1 MADWRSRA
9 LLFDMDGTLV
19 DSHHLVERTWG
30 EFADRHGLRL
40 DTILAFSHGR
50 PTGATVREFLGD
62 GDRAVAETRRQ
73 VALEESCLD
82 GIREVPGAARLL
94 AALPTNRWAVVTSAN
109 RVLAERRL
117 TAAGLPVP
125 DILIGSDDVIRGKP
139 DPEGFCRAAA
149 LLDAEIT
156 DCTVFE
162 DSPAGLAAALA
173 SGARTVA
180 VAAADPLGLPSV
192 DDLTQLTVSLA
203 PEDGSTPLTVS
214 LPGVGA

>member
-19 DSHHLVERTWG
+19 DSHHLVERTWA
-30 EFADRHGLRL
+30 EFADRHGLQIE
-40 DTILAFSHGR
+40 TILAFSHGR

-62 GDRAVAETRRQ
+62 GDRARAETRRQ

-82 GIREVPGAARLL
+82 GVREVPGAARLL
-94 AALPTNRWAVVTSAN
+94 AALPADRWAVVTSAN
-109 RVLAERRL
+109 RTLAERRL
-117 TAAGLPVP
+117 TAAGLPMP
-125 DILIGSDDVIRGKP
+125 DVLIGSDDVTRGKP
-139 DPEGFCRAAA
+139 DPEGFLRAAA

-156 DCTVFE
+156 QCTVFE

-192 DDLTQLTVSLA
+192 DDLTQLTVSFA
-203 PEDGSTPLTVS
+203 PEGGSTPLTVS
-214 LPGVGA
+214 LPGARA